1 MSHPQVGEKAGQDSS
16 RICARCGGAS
26 QYLARYVL
34 KEGRP
39 IVAG

>member
-1 MSHPQVGEKAGQDSS
+1 MSHPSSGQKAGDGRS
-16 RICARCGGAS
+16 RICVRCGGAS

>member
-1 MSHPQVGEKAGQDSS
+1 MSHPQVGERAEEDSS
-16 RICARCGGAS
+16 RICVWCGGAS